1 MKKFLIKILLPVVFW
16 LGVWFVLAK
25 VIDRPLALPG
35 PVQVFTR
42 LITLLGESS
51 FYVKTGASLLRVI
64 TGMAVGTFLGM
75 LLAFITES
83 SKVLQW
89 LLAPVIRIIR
99 TVPVASF
106 IILILLWVSKGRVPG
121 VISGLIVLPMIWE
134 STSMGLKEAP
144 RELLEMAR
152 YYEMSKIRIWRYV
165 RIPALVPHLMTGLS
179 NAIGLAWKSGVAA
192 EVLCVPAM
200 AIGTE
205 VYQSKIYLETA
216 DLFAWTLVVV
226 ILSMIIERAICKA
239 IAGRMQGEGKGA

>member
-1 MKKFLIKILLPVVFW
+1 MKKILIKILLPVVFW
-16 LGVWFVLAK
+16 LGVWFILAK
-25 VIDRPLALPG
+25 IIDSPLALPG

-42 LITLLGESS
+42 LITLFGERS
-51 FYVKTGASLLRVI
+51 FYVKTGASLLRVLG
-64 TGMAVGTFLGM
+64 GMAAGTLLGM

-89 LLAPVIRIIR
+89 ILAPAIRIIR

-106 IILILLWVSKGRVPG
+106 IILVLLWVSKGKVPG

-134 STSMGLKEAP
+134 STSMGLREAP
-144 RELLEMAR
+144 RILLEMAEH
-152 YYEMSKIRIWRYV
+152 YEMSKVRIWRYV
-165 RIPALVPHLMTGLS
+165 RIPALIPHLMTGLS
-179 NAIGLAWKSGVAA
+179 NGIGLAWKSGVAA

-226 ILSMIIERAICKA
+226 VLSMIIERAICRAMERGVK
-239 IAGRMQGEGKGA
+239 RWN